1 MNLSTILHFQYFIS
15 LFKIYW
21 MNKNWENQLQSIW
34 LKLGTINSEE
44 FIEQM
49 KDHVELLTEKDSQ
62 AIADFERACAFDSTG
77 HEKEAEPLYR
87 SALEKGLTGLRR
99 RRARIQLASTLRNNG
114 KIEESIHIL
123 REEKAHYSDELDD
136 AVDSFLALSLSSA
149 EEYKEAL
156 SLILKALSKHLPRY
170 NNSLSR
176 YAENL

>member
-1 MNLSTILHFQYFIS
+1 MDQ
-15 LFKIYW
+15 
-21 MNKNWENQLQSIW
+21 NWEAQLQSIW
-34 LKLGTINSEE
+34 LKLGTISNEA
-44 FIEQM
+44 FILLI
-49 KDHVELLTEKDSQ
+49 KNHVKLLTITDSQ

-87 SALEKGLTGLRR
+87 SALDKGLTGLRR

-114 KIEESIHIL
+114 KIEESIQIL
-123 REEKAHYSDELDD
+123 REEKSNYSDELDD

-149 EEYKEAL
+149 GKHKEAL
-156 SLILKALSKHLPRY
+156 SLALKALSKHLPRY

>member
-1 MNLSTILHFQYFIS
+1 MD
-15 LFKIYW
+15 
-21 MNKNWENQLQSIW
+21 KNWENQLQNIW
-34 LKLGTINSEE
+34 LKLGTISNEE
-44 FIEQM
+44 FIEQI
-49 KDHVELLTEKDSQ
+49 KNHVELLTETDSQ

-87 SALEKGLTGLRR
+87 SALDKGLTGLRR

-114 KIEESIHIL
+114 KTEESIHIL

-149 EEYKEAL
+149 GEYKEAL
-156 SLILKALSKHLPRY
+156 SLALKAISKHLPRY

>member
-44 FIEQM
+44 FIEQI

-114 KIEESIHIL
+114 KIEESIRIL

>member
-1 MNLSTILHFQYFIS
+1 MNE
-15 LFKIYW
+15 
-21 MNKNWENQLQSIW
+21 NWEIQLQSIW
-34 LKLGTINSEE
+34 LKLGTISNEK
-44 FIEQM
+44 FIQQI
-49 KDHVELLTEKDSQ
+49 KNHVDLLSDSQ

-87 SALEKGLTGLRR
+87 SALDKGLTGLRR

-123 REEKAHYSDELDD
+123 REEKANYSDELND

-149 EEYKEAL
+149 GEHKEAL
-156 SLILKALSKHLPRY
+156 SIALKAISKHLPRY

-176 YAENL
+176 YAENLLSI

>member
-1 MNLSTILHFQYFIS
+1 MD
-15 LFKIYW
+15 
-21 MNKNWENQLQSIW
+21 KNWENQLQNIW
-34 LKLGTINSEE
+34 LKLGTISSEE
-44 FIEQM
+44 FIEQI
-49 KDHVELLTEKDSQ
+49 KNHVKLLTETDSQ

-77 HEKEAEPLYR
+77 HEQEAEPLYR

-123 REEKAHYSDELDD
+123 REEKARYSDELND

-149 EEYKEAL
+149 GEYKEAL
-156 SLILKALSKHLPRY
+156 SLALKALSKHLPRY

>member
-1 MNLSTILHFQYFIS
+1 MLSFQYFIS
-15 LFKIYW
+15 LFKIYP
-21 MNKNWENQLQSIW
+21 MDENWETQLQSIW
-34 LKLGTINSEE
+34 LKLGTISNEE
-44 FIEQM
+44 FIHQI
-49 KDHVELLTEKDSQ
+49 KNHTELLTDSQ
-62 AIADFERACAFDSTG
+62 AIADFEKACAFDSTG

-87 SALEKGLTGLRR
+87 SALDKGLTGLRR

-123 REEKAHYSDELDD
+123 REEKANYSDELND

-149 EEYKEAL
+149 GEYKEAL
-156 SLILKALSKHLPRY
+156 SLTLKAISKHLPRY

>member
-1 MNLSTILHFQYFIS
+1 MLDFQYFIS
-15 LFKIYW
+15 LFKIYS
-21 MNKNWENQLQSIW
+21 MDENWETQLQGIW
-34 LKLGTINSEE
+34 LKLGTISNEE
-44 FIEQM
+44 FLHQI
-49 KDHVELLTEKDSQ
+49 KNHVELLTDFQ

-87 SALEKGLTGLRR
+87 SALDKGLTGLRR

-114 KIEESIHIL
+114 KLEESIHIL
-123 REEKAHYSDELDD
+123 REEKANYSDELND

-149 EEYKEAL
+149 GEPKEAL
-156 SLILKALSKHLPRY
+156 SLVLKAISKHLPRY

>member
-1 MNLSTILHFQYFIS
+1 MLHFQYFIS
-15 LFKIYW
+15 LFKIYS
-21 MNKNWENQLQSIW
+21 MDENWETQLQSIW
-34 LKLGTINSEE
+34 LKLGTISSEA
-44 FIEQM
+44 FIQQI
-49 KDHVELLTEKDSQ
+49 KNHVELLTVADSR

-87 SALEKGLTGLRR
+87 SALDKGLTGLRR

-123 REEKAHYSDELDD
+123 REEKANESDELND

-149 EEYKEAL
+149 GEHKEAL
-156 SLILKALSKHLPRY
+156 SIALKALSKHLPRY